1 MRPIAAASVA
11 VLALLIAMP
20 ASGASA
26 RRASRRSSCPAAGHA
41 LVADAQAEV
50 YEADG
55 RFHREVFACAYAT
68 RRVSDLGAA
77 PGEASPEGAAGA
89 QLETITLNGS
99 LVGYEHF
106 NVNPYDN
113 SSWIII
119 VQDLRTG
126 HIIHRVHTLGGYAEQ
141 IIVKKDGSAAWI
153 TDTRYGPSEYA
164 VVALGKAGA
173 PRVLAQGPDI
183 ASTSLA
189 LGGNTL
195 YWTKGKQAYSTLLP

>member
-1 MRPIAAASVA
+1 
-11 VLALLIAMP
+11 MP
-20 ASGASA
+20 ASEANA
-26 RRASRRSSCPAAGHA
+26 QRDAQRASRRPSCPAAGHA

-50 YEADG
+50 YEAEG
-55 RFHREVFACAYAT
+55 RFAREVFACAYAT
-68 RRVSDLGAA
+68 HHVSDLGAA
-77 PGEASPEGAAGA
+77 PGEASPEGAAGV
-89 QLETITLNGS
+89 QIETIALSGS
-99 LVGYEHF
+99 IAGYERF
-106 NVNPYDN
+106 SSGPYGN

-126 HIIHRVHTLGGYAEQ
+126 HVLHRVNAVGGFTEQ
-141 IIVKKDGSAAWI
+141 IIVKNDGSAAWI

-183 ASTSLA
+183 APTSLA

-195 YWTKGKQAYSTLLP
+195 YWTKGKQAYSTLLQ